1 MCVYIPPV
9 EENVK
14 AKVAI
19 SVLREMK
26 RKREAK
32 ARKLSGGFVEL
43 HNSINE
49 KLEKIARENNQ
60 INGK

>member
-32 ARKLSGGFVEL
+32 ARKLSGGFIEL
-43 HNSINE
+43 HNGINE
-49 KLEKIARENNQ
+49 KMEKIARENNQ